1 MKKVIYGAAA
11 LVFAAMMVSCGGKS
25 TSLITKGNK
34 SKLDTL
40 SYAIG
45 TDIGNGIANQMP
57 EMKFDMKALVDGAE
71 AALTSGVKKEDK
83 KHNEAIEV
91 LQNFFSMERPK
102 RMQELMA
109 AIAADSTKA
118 QEDHDLFVDD
128 KERKEVSY
136 AYGYDMGTNLRDA
149 HLPLQTYWFAQGI
162 EDAKAKE
169 SKISDEEAYKFIQN
183 YFMVVRPAE
192 NAKASEEWLAKM
204 EKKSGVQKTASGLL
218 YRIDKAGDADIKPH
232 ATDIVKVNYEGKLKD
247 GTVFDSSYER
257 GEPIEFTCMAGQ
269 MIKGFDSA
277 VCDMEVGDK
286 KTIHLEPDEAYGQ
299 KDERLV
305 QTIELESIPN
315 AADLPD
321 SGTIYFQGPDGMPI
335 PAEIVEKTDKD
346 VTFDMNHPMAGKP
359 LNFELELVE
368 VDE

>member
-257 GEPIEFTCMAGQ
+257 GEPIEFGLNQ
-269 MIKGFDSA
+269 VIKGWTEG
-277 VCDMEVGDK
+277 MQLVGK
-286 KTIHLEPDEAYGQ
+286 GGQ
-299 KDERLV
+299 ITLW
-305 QTIELESIPN
+305 
-315 AADLPD
+315 
-321 SGTIYFQGPDGMPI
+321 I
-335 PAEIVEKTDKD
+335 PAELGYGAFGQGPIGPNEALEFKVELLD
-346 VTFDMNHPMAGKP
+346 VKSSEAATPAASAETEAAEAP
-359 LNFELELVE
+359 AAE
-368 VDE
+368 

>member
-83 KHNEAIEV
+83 KHDEAIEV

-169 SKISDEEAYKFIQN
+169 AKISDEEAYKFIQN

-192 NAKASEEWLAKM
+192 NAKASEEWLANM

-257 GEPIEFTCMAGQ
+257 GEPIEFGLNQ
-269 MIKGFDSA
+269 VIKGWTEG
-277 VCDMEVGDK
+277 MQLVGK
-286 KTIHLEPDEAYGQ
+286 GGQ
-299 KDERLV
+299 ITLW
-305 QTIELESIPN
+305 
-315 AADLPD
+315 
-321 SGTIYFQGPDGMPI
+321 I
-335 PAEIVEKTDKD
+335 PAELGYGAFGQGPIGPNEALEFKVELLD
-346 VTFDMNHPMAGKP
+346 VKSSEAAAPAASAETEAAEAPAA
-359 LNFELELVE
+359 E
-368 VDE
+368 

>member
-57 EMKFDMKALVDGAE
+57 EMKFDMKALVEGAE
-71 AALTSGVKKEDK
+71 AAMTSGVKKEDK

-169 SKISDEEAYKFIQN
+169 AKISDEEAYKFIQN

-192 NAKASEEWLAKM
+192 NAKASEEWLANM

-257 GEPIEFTCMAGQ
+257 GEPIEFGLNQ
-269 MIKGFDSA
+269 VIKGWTEG
-277 VCDMEVGDK
+277 MQLVGK
-286 KTIHLEPDEAYGQ
+286 GGQ
-299 KDERLV
+299 ITLW
-305 QTIELESIPN
+305 
-315 AADLPD
+315 
-321 SGTIYFQGPDGMPI
+321 I
-335 PAEIVEKTDKD
+335 PAELGYGAFGQGPIGPNEALEFKVELLD
-346 VTFDMNHPMAGKP
+346 VKSSEAAAPAASAETEAAEAPAA
-359 LNFELELVE
+359 E
-368 VDE
+368 